1 MKLVTIIA
9 AALSGAAFCAII
21 CAGLFIES
29 GLYNIG
35 ADDHHTKFVF
45 GIIVQLRN
53 RSIESRLRDIE
64 VHEIT
69 DQRRLA
75 AGAQRYSELCAG
87 CHLAPGSPKSDMRI
101 GMYPHPPSLAQE
113 EVQEPKRAFWIIK
126 HGIKMSAMPSWA
138 KVLDDNAIWEVVAF
152 VRKMPDMSPEAY
164 QELSKRPG

>member
-1 MKLVTIIA
+1 MKLLTIIA
-9 AALSGAAFCAII
+9 ATLGSAAFGSII
-21 CAGLFIES
+21 CAVLFVES

-45 GIIVQLRN
+45 GIILQLRN
-53 RSIESRLRDIE
+53 RSIELRSRDIQ

-75 AGAQRYSELCAG
+75 SGAQRYSELCSG

-101 GMYPHPPSLAQE
+101 GMYPHPPTLAQE
-113 EVQEPKRAFWIIK
+113 EAQEPKRAFWIIK

-138 KVLDDNAIWEVVAF
+138 KVLDDNAIWEIVAF
-152 VRKMPDMSPEAY
+152 VRRMPDMSPEAY
-164 QELSKRPG
+164 QELSKRG